1 MLQESKEEP
10 RKLCVSNAIAGP
22 FKLTVPKIP
31 ICLLLQHHL
40 IPAWKLSSS
49 LTSNDTAFIRYQE
62 ILGKEI

>member
-1 MLQESKEEP
+1 M
-10 RKLCVSNAIAGP
+10 SNAIAGP

-31 ICLLLQHHL
+31 VCLLLQHHL

-49 LTSNDTAFIRYQE
+49 LTSNDTAFIRHQE